1 MGFFSCKDQFILF
14 QDSTVIPI
22 HSQHFE
28 TYAPGSDTVIVP
40 LRNSTIYKEDWIGL
54 KKLDETGRLV
64 FIEVPGDHIEYDT
77 TW

>member
-1 MGFFSCKDQFILF
+1 VDQFFF

-28 TYAPGSDTVIVP
+28 TYAPDNDTVIVP
-40 LRNSTIYKEDWIGL
+40 LRESKIYKEDWIGL